1 VQLSNPAHWEAY
13 WKAHKAKQ
21 SKGVVDIEGGES
33 IPPVPTID
41 AKALFWEMMR
51 MSRQPDPYMY
61 PALKR
66 LRKHF
71 VLGALSNT
79 VAFPEG
85 ILDDRGVLF
94 DKSLTHAPAPNP
106 YAGDSTDIRDCFDVF
121 ISSAHVGL
129 RKPDPK
135 VYELAV
141 RELSKI
147 SEERG
152 KGPITA
158 SEVLFIDDIG
168 VNLKWAKKSGLRT
181 IKVNL
186 GETKDAVKEL
196 ERETGVKLL
205 DEEKAKL

>member
-1 VQLSNPAHWEAY
+1 M
-13 WKAHKAKQ
+13 
-21 SKGVVDIEGGES
+21 VDIEGGES

-51 MSRQPDPYMY
+51 ISRQPDPYMY

-66 LRKHF
+66 LRKDF
-71 VLGALSNT
+71 VLGAFSNT

-85 ILDDRGVLF
+85 ILDDRGVLYN
-94 DKSLTHAPAPNP
+94 KSLTHAPAPNP
-106 YAGDSTDIRDCFDVF
+106 YAGDSPDIRDCFDVF

-135 VYELAV
+135 AYELAV

-152 KGPITA
+152 KGPIIA
-158 SEVLFIDDIG
+158 SEVLFLDDIG

-205 DEEKAKL
+205 DEERAKL

>member
-1 VQLSNPAHWEAY
+1 VPEHWAAY
-13 WKAHKAKQ
+13 WKAHKAKAAG
-21 SKGVVDIEGGES
+21 KEVVDIEAGES
-33 IPPVPTID
+33 VPEVPDID

-51 MSRQPDPYMY
+51 ISRTPDPYMY
-61 PALKR
+61 PALRR
-66 LRKHF
+66 LRKDF

-85 ILDDRGVLF
+85 ILDDRGVLYN
-94 DKSLTHAPAPNP
+94 KSLTHAPAPNP
-106 YAGDSTDIRDCFDVF
+106 YANDSTNIQDCFDVF

-135 VYELAV
+135 AYELAV
-141 RELSKI
+141 RELSRI
-147 SEERG
+147 SESRG
-152 KGPITA
+152 KGKVEA
-158 SEVLFIDDIG
+158 HEVLFLDDIG

-186 GETKDAVKEL
+186 GETKDAVKQL
-196 ERETGVKLL
+196 ERETGKKLL